1 MSDIKQI
8 FPLLARHE
16 GVWDGVYRYYD
27 GDGVKTD
34 EHRSRLVCRFPTDA
48 EYPYHQT
55 NYYSWADGRKDQRDF
70 PAIVAGDRITFVSD
84 LIDGW
89 ASDVPL
95 DTFKRTTM
103 LNWVRK
109 GEPGTYLYEMIQI
122 SDCGDYRSRTWHW
135 FRDGRCIQRTLID
148 EQKVTSDWR
157 AVKGA
162 SYAGETL
169 SL

>member
-1 MSDIKQI
+1 M
-8 FPLLARHE
+8 
-16 GVWDGVYRYYD
+16 
-27 GDGVKTD
+27 
-34 EHRSRLVCRFPTDA
+34 
-48 EYPYHQT
+48 
-55 NYYSWADGRKDQRDF
+55 
-70 PAIVAGDRITFVSD
+70 
-84 LIDGW
+84 
-89 ASDVPL
+89 
-95 DTFKRTTM
+95 
-103 LNWVRK
+103 RK